1 MQEHNKHSINTDF
14 IAGRNPVTEAL
25 KANRPAESL
34 LVAEGAGNIA
44 NIIAL
49 AKKRHVTVKTV
60 DSRKLDKMCPGQTH
74 QGVIL
79 IAAAKA
85 YSSVADMFALAESR
99 NEPPFLLIC
108 DELTDPHNLGAL
120 IRSAEACGVHG
131 VIIPERNSVGLTATV
146 AKSSAGAI
154 EYVPVAKVKNLA
166 AALDELKAK
175 GVWLYCADMDG
186 QDVSTVSFTG
196 GVGIIVGSEG
206 KGVGRLIKEKC
217 DFTVAIP
224 MHGRINSLNASVAG
238 AIMMYEASKSRNTST
253 PKGV

>member
-1 MQEHNKHSINTDF
+1 MQEHNKNAINTDF
-14 IAGRNPVTEAL
+14 VAGRNPVTEAL
-25 KANRPAESL
+25 KSNRPAESL
-34 LVAEGAGNIA
+34 LIAQGAGNLA

-85 YSSVADMFALAESR
+85 YSSIADMLALAESR
-99 NEPPFLLIC
+99 GEPPFVLIC

-131 VIIPERNSVGLTATV
+131 VIIPERGSVGLTATV
-146 AKSSAGAI
+146 AKASAGAI

-166 AALDELKAK
+166 AALDELKTK

-186 QDVSTVSFTG
+186 EDVSTVSFSG
-196 GVGIIVGSEG
+196 GVGIAVGSEG
-206 KGVGRLIKEKC
+206 KGVSRLIKEKC

-224 MHGRINSLNASVAG
+224 MRGRINSLNASVAG
-238 AIMMYEASKSRNTST
+238 AIMMYEASKQRN
-253 PKGV
+253 